1 MIDKNDYLWI
11 MEKYY
16 RHFKGNVYK
25 LVGIAK
31 DSETLEEMVV
41 YQAMYGEGQLWLRP
55 KEEFFGK
62 VERDGREMDR
72 FEMLNGKGMFPDIEY
87 TDQKLP
93 LTLGEFSRGVLA
105 MITLLQKRRIV
116 PLGFFQGL
124 HSDDELEDDALRRI
138 RNYQDGETLE
148 SIFHLIQTWGGSTGR
163 GVYVRG
169 NGFDWSVVEPA
180 YRELVESCLSVRTLT
195 ADGIAFLSS
204 AVKSFNQN
212 VRHMGVSFIT
222 KHTRFWLHKSLGE
235 QNALPIYDNI
245 MASFVMGKDSALC
258 KDLAEYWTEMT
269 KEAQRHQVGLVP
281 FERQLFRYFTSSRMT
296 YKGFSFKY
304 YHGEQKNPF
313 EKNGNAATWWSGEKL
328 FYESI
333 SREDGERFINGITRD
348 YDDALSHNIL
358 KGKLL
363 DRSIPKKDHI
373 LLFYLDLWHGKW
385 FPYDNLD
392 EIRNY

>member
-138 RNYQDGETLE
+138 RNYQDGEDLE

-180 YRELVESCLSVRTLT
+180 YRELV
-195 ADGIAFLSS
+195 
-204 AVKSFNQN
+204 
-212 VRHMGVSFIT
+212 
-222 KHTRFWLHKSLGE
+222 
-235 QNALPIYDNI
+235 
-245 MASFVMGKDSALC
+245 
-258 KDLAEYWTEMT
+258 
-269 KEAQRHQVGLVP
+269 
-281 FERQLFRYFTSSRMT
+281 
-296 YKGFSFKY
+296 
-304 YHGEQKNPF
+304 
-313 EKNGNAATWWSGEKL
+313 
-328 FYESI
+328 
-333 SREDGERFINGITRD
+333 
-348 YDDALSHNIL
+348 
-358 KGKLL
+358 
-363 DRSIPKKDHI
+363 
-373 LLFYLDLWHGKW
+373 
-385 FPYDNLD
+385 
-392 EIRNY
+392 

>member
-1 MIDKNDYLWI
+1 MN
-11 MEKYY
+11 KYY
-16 RHFKGNVYK
+16 RHFKGNIYK

-31 DSETLEEMVV
+31 DSETLKEMVV
-41 YQAMYGEGQLWLRP
+41 YQAMYGEGQLWIRP

-62 VERDGREMDR
+62 VERDGMEMNR
-72 FEMLNGKGMFPDIEY
+72 FKEISGKGMFPIIDY
-87 TDQKLP
+87 TGQKLP
-93 LTLGEFSRGVLA
+93 LTLGEFSRGVRA
-105 MITLLQKRRIV
+105 MITLLQKRQIV
-116 PLGFFQGL
+116 PWGFFQGL
-124 HSDDELEDDALRRI
+124 QSDDELEEEALQRI
-138 RNYQDGETLE
+138 NDYQEGEDLQG
-148 SIFHLIQTWGGSTGR
+148 IFHLIQTWGGSTGR

-169 NGFDWSVVEPA
+169 NGFDWSVIKPA
-180 YRELVESCLSVRTLT
+180 YRELVESCLSVRAITE
-195 ADGIAFLSS
+195 DSIAFLSS
-204 AVKSFNQN
+204 AVKGFNQKI
-212 VRHMGVSFIT
+212 RHMGVSFIT

-245 MASFVMGKDSALC
+245 MANYVLGKDSALC
-258 KDLAEYWTEMT
+258 KDLAEYWTVMVN
-269 KEAQRHQVGLVP
+269 EAQRHQVGLVP
-281 FERQLFRYFTSSRMT
+281 FERQLFRYFISSRMM

-313 EKNGNAATWWSGEKL
+313 EKKKENAATWWFGEKL

-333 SREDGERFINGITRD
+333 SREDGDRFIKRITRD

-363 DRSIPKKDHI
+363 DRSIPKKDRI

-392 EIRNY
+392 EIRNH